1 MTNTLEFKSIMV
13 KRGLT
18 LKKLSNLI
26 GISNTTL
33 SYKINNKREFTSS
46 EIKALQEVL
55 NLNEEEREIIF
66 FAEKV
71 DLKSTS

>member
-1 MTNTLEFKSIMV
+1 MTDTLEFKSIMV

-26 GISNTTL
+26 GISDTTL

-46 EIKALQEVL
+46 EIEALREVL
-55 NLNEEEREIIF
+55 DLTEEERNRIF
-66 FAEKV
+66 FVNNV
-71 DLKSTS
+71 D

>member
-1 MTNTLEFKSIMV
+1 MTDTLEFKAVMI

-18 LKKLSNLI
+18 LKKLANLV

-46 EIKALQEVL
+46 EMEAIREAL
-55 NLNEEEREIIF
+55 NLTEDERNRIF
-66 FAEKV
+66 FANNV
-71 DLKSTS
+71 D

>member
-1 MTNTLEFKSIMV
+1 MTDTLEFKAVMI

-18 LKKLSNLI
+18 LKKLANLV

-46 EIKALQEVL
+46 EMEAIRKAL
-55 NLNEEEREIIF
+55 NLTEDERNRIF
-66 FAEKV
+66 FANNV
-71 DLKSTS
+71 D